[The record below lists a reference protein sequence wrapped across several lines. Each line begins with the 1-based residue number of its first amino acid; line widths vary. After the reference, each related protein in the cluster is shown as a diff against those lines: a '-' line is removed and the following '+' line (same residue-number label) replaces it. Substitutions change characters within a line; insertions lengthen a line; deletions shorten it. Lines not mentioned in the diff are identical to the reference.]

1 MSSRSDKGC
10 IAPPTPCTGDS
21 PHRSLA
27 QLGASIFTFYQH
39 ISIGRSGLAP
49 CVLCRVTHTRGVRN
63 VPISRQGWGLI
74 TAEYCYDLLFVS
86 FHNQSILSPHIPRNA
101 SLPDHCTTVRAS
113 AIWTGG
119 AHPLSSRHQHPPE
132 IYLDKIVRD
141 VYDYWLHSHCQDMYA
156 SVLCMC
162 TCTVYAIYCIRCL
175 YAASCWVLDLNCS
188 SWLQPSARNI
198 INTAAVHPTSNQSL
212 FIELSSSL
220 QSRLNSA
227 SGRWVGNPGKKY
239 QIPTLF
245 VWVSGLIS
253 SCVWRIIL
261 RTNHKYIQMH
271 TVSFNCCDN
280 QESLAF

>member
-113 AIWTGG
+113 AIWTRG

-162 TCTVYAIYCIRCL
+162 MLFTVYGACMRPPAGCL
-175 YAASCWVLDLNCS
+175 IWIAAADCS
-188 SWLQPSARNI
+188 PAPGTLLILQPSI
-198 INTAAVHPTSNQSL
+198 QHPT
-212 FIELSSSL
+212 
-220 QSRLNSA
+220 
-227 SGRWVGNPGKKY
+227 
-239 QIPTLF
+239 
-245 VWVSGLIS
+245 
-253 SCVWRIIL
+253 RI
-261 RTNHKYIQMH
+261 Y
-271 TVSFNCCDN
+271 S
-280 QESLAF
+280 